1 MVDEEPFNIAWLNA
15 QQVEET
21 AFIIR
26 ENNVPVMLQ
35 VKRAEQDDFKEKMN
49 FNPPKLGRNKVKIHL
64 SSVRRQN

>member
-26 ENNVPVMLQ
+26 ENNVSVMLQ
-35 VKRAEQDDFKEKMN
+35 VKRAEQDDFKLK
-49 FNPPKLGRNKVKIHL
+49 
-64 SSVRRQN
+64 

>member
-26 ENNVPVMLQ
+26 ENNVSVMLQ
-35 VKRAEQDDFKEKMN
+35 VLKRAEQNDFKLK
-49 FNPPKLGRNKVKIHL
+49 
-64 SSVRRQN
+64 

>member
-26 ENNVPVMLQ
+26 ENNVSVMLQ
-35 VKRAEQDDFKEKMN
+35 VKRAEQDDFKLKWTYYKSTKAREEQ
-49 FNPPKLGRNKVKIHL
+49 
-64 SSVRRQN
+64 S